1 MKTVLNLIL
10 LCAAALLSW
19 MCYESIQIPVQF
31 KEDVA
36 KRDEVVIQ
44 RLKDI
49 RTLQESHRDLHGTY
63 CSSWADLIKFAKTDS
78 VSICQKKGTL
88 TDQQL
93 ADGLNEQ
100 KAWLYLTNP
109 KKYDKEIKK
118 FNLSKETFSRDTVK
132 INILD
137 NDSSLMTRKVW
148 DWIDQL
154 AKVPFAA
161 NNDTFE
167 LAVGSVT
174 TASGYEM
181 ALFEAK
187 VAYEVYLHDLN
198 ESELNNKITDKKE
211 QNKFPGLQVG
221 DATQANNN
229 AGNWE

>member
-1 MKTVLNLIL
+1 MKIVFNLIL
-10 LCAAALLSW
+10 VCAAGLLAW
-19 MCYESIQIPVQF
+19 MCYQSIQIPVQF
-31 KEDVA
+31 KEEVA

-63 CSSWADLIKFAKTDS
+63 CGSWAELIKFAKTDS
-78 VSICQKKGTL
+78 VAICQKKGTL

-100 KAWLYLTNP
+100 KAWMYLTNP

-118 FNLSKETFSRDTVK
+118 YNLSIETFSRDTVK

-137 NDSSLMTRKVW
+137 NDSSLMNRKVW
-148 DWIDQL
+148 EWIDKIQY
-154 AKVPFAA
+154 VPFAA
-161 NNDTFE
+161 NNDTFD
-167 LAVGSVT
+167 LTLGSVT

-181 ALFEAK
+181 ALFEAR
-187 VAYEVYLHDLN
+187 VLYSVYLDGLN
-198 ESELNNKITDKKE
+198 EAELNNKITDKKE
-211 QNKFPGLQVG
+211 QGKFAGLQVG
-221 DATQANNN
+221 DASQANNN